1 MQVKLP
7 RWCDMTNPIRT
18 LAERL
23 VASGYAE
30 EMKSIPYGLTRQNT
44 YEIFVEG
51 DGWQNVNPFGTETYS
66 QAQSW
71 ALEDYKAMQDALSAD
86 D

>member
-1 MQVKLP
+1 MS
-7 RWCDMTNPIRT
+7 NPVRT

-23 VASGYAE
+23 VVSGYASDI
-30 EMKSIPYGLTRQNT
+30 KPIRYGLTSQYT
-44 YEIFVEG
+44 YEIFVENY
-51 DGWQNVNPFGTETYS
+51 GWQNVDPFGNESYS

-71 ALEDYKAMQDALSAD
+71 ALQDYAAMQDALNAD